1 MSGDVTV
8 RWGWLDR
15 HDADGFEPVLSPDE
29 RDRAASFMFARDRS
43 RYVVAHGL
51 LRTLLGERL
60 GIDPERVAFAYG
72 EHGKPRLAEDTGLR
86 FNLSHSNGLMALALC
101 EGREVGVD
109 VEAKRDELL
118 TTGIARRYLPAPTAD
133 EIERRTGTERTAE
146 FFGAWVRQEAYA
158 KGRGAGLELIGR
170 IPASADWSVVDLEL
184 VDGYAAA
191 LAIEG
196 GGDRDGGEQLIA
208 DLASVGHSGVEV
220 HQVVQVLSAR
230 AAEQVP

>member
-1 MSGDVTV
+1 MNGDVTV
-8 RWGWLDR
+8 RWGWLDS

-29 RDRAASFMFARDRS
+29 IDRAASFRFARDRS
-43 RYVVAHGL
+43 RYVVARGL

-109 VEAKRDELL
+109 VEAKRDDLF

-133 EIERRTGTERTAE
+133 EIERRTGTERTAG
-146 FFGAWVRQEAYA
+146 FFRAWVRQEAYA
-158 KGRGAGLELIGR
+158 KGRGAGLELIGESPR
-170 IPASADWSVVDLEL
+170 GWSIADLDLA
-184 VDGYAAA
+184 GGFAAA
-191 LAIEG
+191 VAIEG
-196 GGDRDGGEQLIA
+196 A
-208 DLASVGHSGVEV
+208 P
-220 HQVVQVLSAR
+220 VQVDASS
-230 AAEQVP
+230 V

>member
-29 RDRAASFMFARDRS
+29 GDRAASFMFARDRS
-43 RYVVAHGL
+43 RYVVARGL

-109 VEAKRDELL
+109 VEAKRDELF

-133 EIERRTGTERTAE
+133 EIERRTGTERAAE
-146 FFGAWVRQEAYA
+146 FFRAWVRQEAYA
-158 KGRGAGLELIGR
+158 KGRGAGLELIGESPR
-170 IPASADWSVVDLEL
+170 GWSIADLDLA
-184 VDGYAAA
+184 GGFAAA
-191 LAIEG
+191 VAIEG
-196 GGDRDGGEQLIA
+196 A
-208 DLASVGHSGVEV
+208 P
-220 HQVVQVLSAR
+220 VQVDASSI
-230 AAEQVP
+230 

>member
-8 RWGWLDR
+8 RWAWLDR

-29 RDRAASFMFARDRS
+29 RDRAASFTFARNRS
-43 RYVVAHGL
+43 RYVVARGL

-72 EHGKPRLAEDTGLR
+72 DHGKPRLAEDTGLR

-109 VEAKRDELL
+109 VEARRDELF

-133 EIERRTGTERTAE
+133 EIERRTGIERTAE
-146 FFGAWVRQEAYA
+146 FFRAWVRQEAYA
-158 KGRGAGLELIGR
+158 KGRGVGLDLIGESPR
-170 IPASADWSVVDLEL
+170 GWSIADLDLA
-184 VDGYAAA
+184 GGFAAA
-191 LAIEG
+191 VAIEG
-196 GGDRDGGEQLIA
+196 A
-208 DLASVGHSGVEV
+208 P
-220 HQVVQVLSAR
+220 VQVDASSI
-230 AAEQVP
+230 